1 MKRNDLISRQA
12 AIDAL
17 CDNCVAVQSACPH
30 YPCKQYKD
38 IVALP
43 SAKPESNE
51 TVEWIWDG
59 YYDEYACSYCG
70 NLVGRDR
77 HKLIFHNYCPC
88 CGRKVKKERRNDE
101 AD

>member
-1 MKRNDLISRQA
+1 MKRNDLISRSKLIRDICQCPM
-12 AIDAL
+12 ISVEEDGVL
-17 CDNCVAVQSACPH
+17 AVINAQ
-30 YPCKQYKD
+30 
-38 IVALP
+38 P
-43 SAKPESNE
+43 SAESNE

-70 NLVGRDR
+70 NLVGRDK